1 MNDVPNEPVNGPTPG
16 PEGTATPSEPVDASS
31 GETVGAA
38 GGPSVDPAVAPPNDT
53 PAPARSPRNALI
65 AAAVAA
71 VVAVIVGVVAFGGG
85 DAPAEPARST
95 TSTSAPTTTTTS
107 VPALPGGTFEIATAK
122 ATVPLVTV
130 TSVEPAGWSTTPLSV
145 TTETPPLPPA
155 SQDTVPARDALP
167 RIDYPIQGRYA
178 IENGWEFANPGP
190 YTDDQ
195 PFTMAVTERRG
206 DWVKVQLPV
215 RPNGTEGWV
224 PLAEVDIST
233 TTHRIE
239 IHLGEHRLRAYDD
252 TAIIA
257 DTPVVIGSSATPTPT
272 GRFYVTDLVP
282 QSNPAG
288 AYGPIAL
295 ATDGYSEVMDEFSTG
310 VPVVALHGT
319 NRPELV
325 GQSVSNG
332 CIRIPNDIVTMLAD
346 TIPLGTP
353 VFIWP

>member
-1 MNDVPNEPVNGPTPG
+1 MAGPTVNDVPDDPIDGPTRG
-16 PEGTATPSEPVDASS
+16 LDDADADAASDAVDSVSGSTITPPH
-31 GETVGAA
+31 
-38 GGPSVDPAVAPPNDT
+38 DT
-53 PAPARSPRNALI
+53 PVAARSPRNALI
-65 AAAVAA
+65 AAAVVAIVAA
-71 VVAVIVGVVAFGGG
+71 IVGAVAFGGG
-85 DAPAEPARST
+85 EDPVARANAVRS
-95 TSTSAPTTTTTS
+95 TTTTS
-107 VPALPGGTFEIATAK
+107 VVTSTTTTVPALPGGTFEVATAK
-122 ATVPLVTV
+122 ATVPLLSVTA
-130 TSVEPAGWSTTPLSV
+130 VEPPEWSTTPLAV
-145 TTETPPLPPA
+145 TTETPALPPA

-167 RIDYPIQGRYA
+167 RIDYPIKGRYA
-178 IENGWEFANPGP
+178 VQNGWEFTNPGP
-190 YTDDQ
+190 FTTDQ

-206 DWVKVQLPV
+206 NWVKVQLPV

-224 PLAEVDIST
+224 SLADVDIST

-252 TAIIA
+252 TTIIA

-282 QSNPAG
+282 QSNPSG

-325 GQSVSNG
+325 GQAVSNG
-332 CIRIPNDIVTMLAD
+332 CIRIPNEIVTMLSD
-346 TIPLGTP
+346 TVPLGTP

>member
-1 MNDVPNEPVNGPTPG
+1 MNDVPNDPVDGPTPDPDVPQPQSIQ
-16 PEGTATPSEPVDASS
+16 PESIQPDASEPDAAQPD
-31 GETVGAA
+31 AA
-38 GGPSVDPAVAPPNDT
+38 IVPPHDAA
-53 PAPARSPRNALI
+53 APARSPRNALI
-65 AAAVAA
+65 AAAV
-71 VVAVIVGVVAFGGG
+71 VAIVALVVGVAAFGGG
-85 DAPAEPARST
+85 DEPAAPARST
-95 TSTSAPTTTTTS
+95 TTTTTVTTTTTA

-122 ATVPLVTV
+122 ATVPLVRV
-130 TSVEPAGWSTTPLSV
+130 SSVEPPEWSTTPLAV
-145 TTETPPLPPA
+145 TTEAPELPPA

-178 IENGWEFANPGP
+178 VENGWEFTNPGP

-195 PFTMAVTERRG
+195 PFTMAVSERRG

-224 PLAEVDIST
+224 SLADVDIST

-252 TAIIA
+252 TTMIA
-257 DTPVVIGSSATPTPT
+257 DTSVVIGSSATPTPT

-282 QSNPAG
+282 QANPAG

-319 NRPELV
+319 NKPELV

-332 CIRIPNDIVTMLAD
+332 CVRIPNDIVTMLAD